1 MMDAFVAQHLERVSR
16 TYAIIVPMLPGP
28 LAQAVGVAYLVMRI
42 VDTIE
47 DAPAVS
53 AEQRRHLLDRI
64 DPALQGDAPALHE
77 LTTPLGDTPA
87 ERELLLDASEVVARL
102 RALEPTYRD
111 AIARCAQTMSAGV
124 QRLLVRAAERG
135 GVYPAVR
142 DAAELREYCYY
153 VAGVVGEMLCTMMA
167 HHLRRPSLLNSRE
180 LAVDLGVGLQL
191 VNILKDAA
199 SDSAHGRRYLPGG
212 GAGAAAEERV
222 YRTVLHEARRCLLRG
237 IDYVLAL
244 PTSAAGVRCFC
255 GLPIAWGG
263 LTLAQAERDPAAAK
277 ISREAVCGA
286 IDRFRQLAGDDEA
299 LGRWLSTLIEPARD
313 GANVLP

>member
-16 TYAIIVPMLPGP
+16 TYAIVVPMLPEP

-47 DAPAVS
+47 DAPELS
-53 AEQRRHLLDRI
+53 PEQRRRLLDRI
-64 DPALQGDAPALHE
+64 DPALQGDTPAMHE
-77 LTTPLGDTPA
+77 LTAALGDTPA
-87 ERELLLDASEVVARL
+87 ERELLLDTPEVVARL
-102 RALEPTYRD
+102 RALEPAHRD

-124 QRLLVRAAERG
+124 RRLMTRAAERG
-135 GVYPAVR
+135 GVYPAVHN
-142 DAAELREYCYY
+142 AAELREYCYY
-153 VAGVVGEMLCTMMA
+153 VAGVVGEMLCAMMA
-167 HHLRRPSLLNSRE
+167 HHLHLPSLLNLRE
-180 LAVDLGVGLQL
+180 LAVELGIGLQL

-199 SDSAHGRRYLPGG
+199 TDSAHGRRYLPVRGEG
-212 GAGAAAEERV
+212 DSSGDAV

-244 PTSAAGVRCFC
+244 PASAAGIRCFC

-263 LTLAQAERDPAAAK
+263 LTLALAERDPAAAK
-277 ISREAVCGA
+277 ITRDAVRGA
-286 IDRFRQLAGDDEA
+286 IERFRELAGHDEA
-299 LGRWLSTLIEPARD
+299 LRQWLSALIQPARD

>member
-1 MMDAFVAQHLERVSR
+1 MDAFVAQHLERVSR
-16 TYAIIVPMLPGP
+16 TYAIVVPMLPGP

-47 DAPAVS
+47 DAPELS
-53 AEQRRHLLDRI
+53 TEQRRRLLDRI
-64 DPALQGDAPALHE
+64 DPALQGDLSAIHE
-77 LTTPLGDTPA
+77 LTAPLGDTPA
-87 ERELLLDASEVVARL
+87 ERDLLCATSEVIARL
-102 RALEPTYRD
+102 RALEPAYRD

-124 QRLLVRAAERG
+124 RRLMARAAERG
-135 GVYPAVR
+135 GAYPDVR

-153 VAGVVGEMLCTMMA
+153 VAGVVGEMLCAMMA
-167 HHLRRPSLLNSRE
+167 HHLRRPSLLNQRE
-180 LAVDLGVGLQL
+180 LAVDLGIGLQL

-199 SDSAHGRRYLPGG
+199 ADSAHGRRYLPGG
-212 GAGAAAEERV
+212 ETGEATEDRV
-222 YRTVLHEARRCLLRG
+222 YRTALHEARRCLLRG

-244 PTSAAGVRCFC
+244 PALAAGVRCFC

-263 LTLAQAERDPAAAK
+263 LTLALAERDPAAAK
-277 ISREAVCGA
+277 ITRDAVRGA

-299 LGRWLSTLIEPARD
+299 LRQWLSAVIEPTRD